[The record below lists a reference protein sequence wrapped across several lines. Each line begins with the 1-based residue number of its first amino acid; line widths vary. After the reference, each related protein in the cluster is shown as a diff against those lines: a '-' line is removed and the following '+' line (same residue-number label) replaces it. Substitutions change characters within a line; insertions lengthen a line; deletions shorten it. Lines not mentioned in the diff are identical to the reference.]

1 MSENTKP
8 QKTINNNNI
17 FRCNA
22 PSLHALSIP
31 IIPIQNNTTAIENW
45 ERFYNQPIPDNL
57 MKLWLLNDDI
67 SQSNMALIPGE
78 QSKLVA
84 IRFSKHNEE
93 VKSIIP
99 KSFYELDNGNNHI
112 VRFYKYNGERT
123 CIFKSIDVSVFSKD
137 SFVALPPSI
146 NPDTNKPC
154 FWVGD
159 SMEFDSNYLK
169 LISFFPEKQ
178 LVMVGELNEL
188 EFKLKNQKPKPKPKS
203 KPKLKKEKILHKT
216 DREDVIEAA
225 IKEKSSFKTIR
236 LTKFPEPTY
245 YLQELVEACLSVSYI
260 PRKKFALASCV
271 ASIGTILCNKV
282 SLKGITPNTY
292 TFFISG
298 SGGGKDTPLNFPST
312 IFFTANISNYTGLG
326 SYRSEKAI
334 IKMFD
339 EKLARIDILDES
351 TGLLKQFNSK
361 NTSSALQNIA
371 ELLNTLYSKANSKD
385 APFLGS
391 TTAQG
396 TVGVCFNPCLN
407 LLAATTPSGIEK
419 NFTKENILQG
429 FGARVLY
436 IFDNEK
442 QELKKESEININLEF
457 SKDLIE
463 FLKYLDKG
471 IGNKPSERKD
481 ISGYKLFK
489 EGMVEKSEKDKRKER
504 VQITEL
510 EKPVRNEVKISLE
523 LLDYLDE
530 INKDYRDRSIEL
542 EKDDN
547 KISPIYSRAFENL
560 KKITLVHWASR
571 AFFEIK
577 KEEHLNEK
585 VLGSDHMPHIDCN
598 ALINKSI
605 KKEDIDWSKQY
616 IDAMLCDAEV
626 LLEGAIPESE
636 FHKNAL
642 VVLKFIKKKG
652 KKCTK
657 VQLTLGMQNKYK
669 SHELY
674 GTPHGIIPNM
684 LDSAFIKEIKEKG
697 TGHKLVTVYKLI
709 DK

>member
-1 MSENTKP
+1 MSENIRS
-8 QKTINNNNI
+8 QDINNSNKI
-17 FRCNA
+17 FQDNA
-22 PSLHALSIP
+22 PRLHGLGIP
-31 IIPIQNNTTAIENW
+31 IIPIDGKITFIEGWKCFSNK
-45 ERFYNQPIPDNL
+45 PIPKKLFNQWIQNSSIAESNL
-57 MKLWLLNDDI
+57 AIVL
-67 SQSNMALIPGE
+67 GR
-78 QSKLVA
+78 QSKLIA
-84 IRFSKHNEE
+84 ICFKNDNQKIKTILPQSLFEFS
-93 VKSIIP
+93 
-99 KSFYELDNGNNHI
+99 NGNKHVI
-112 VRFYKYNGERT
+112 RFYKYNGET
-123 CIFKSIDVSVFSKD
+123 SIHFKNIDVMICSEGLYVTI
-137 SFVALPPSI
+137 PPSI
-146 NPDTNKPC
+146 NPDTNKN
-154 FWVGD
+154 FHWVSLFGAFESDYVKRLVNISD
-159 SMEFDSNYLK
+159 SVLAQIAILNDK
-169 LISFFPEKQ
+169 PTIKTEKTKTQ
-178 LVMVGELNEL
+178 NT
-188 EFKLKNQKPKPKPKS
+188 KP
-203 KPKLKKEKILHKT
+203 KKEKILYKT
-216 DREDVIEAA
+216 DREDVIEEA
-225 IKEKSSFKTIR
+225 IKEKSFFKTIK

-245 YLQELVEACLSVSYI
+245 YLKELVDACLSVSYV

-298 SGGGKDTPLNFPST
+298 SGGGKDRPLNFPST
-312 IFFTANISNYTGLG
+312 IFFKANISNYTGLG

-339 EKLARIDILDES
+339 EKLVRIDILDES
-351 TGLLKQFNSK
+351 TGLLKQFNSR

-371 ELLNTLYSKANSKD
+371 ELLNTLYSKANSTD
-385 APFLGS
+385 SPFLGS

-396 TVGVCFNPCLN
+396 TIGVCFNPCLN
-407 LLAATTPSGIEK
+407 LLAATTPNGIEK

-442 QELKKESEININLEF
+442 QELKKENEVNMNLEF
-457 SKDLIE
+457 SEDLIE
-463 FLKYLDKG
+463 FLKYIDKG
-471 IGNKPSERKD
+471 IGNKQSERKD
-481 ISGYKLFK
+481 ISGYKLYK

-510 EKPVRNEVKISLE
+510 EKPVRNEVKISSE
-523 LLDYLDE
+523 LLDLLDD
-530 INKDYRDRSIEL
+530 INSDYRDRSIEL

-577 KEEHLNEK
+577 KEEHLNK
-585 VLGSDHMPHIDCN
+585 IVIGSDHVGFIDCN

-605 KKEDIDWSKQY
+605 KKEDIDWAKQY
-616 IDAMLCDAEV
+616 IDAMLCDAEG

-636 FHKNAL
+636 FHRNAL
-642 VVLKFIKKKG
+642 MVLKFIKKRG
-652 KKCTK
+652 GQVTRSE
-657 VQLTLGMQNKYK
+657 LFLGLRYK
-669 SHELY
+669 FKTQELQ

-684 LDSAFIKEIKEKG
+684 LDSAFIKETKEKG